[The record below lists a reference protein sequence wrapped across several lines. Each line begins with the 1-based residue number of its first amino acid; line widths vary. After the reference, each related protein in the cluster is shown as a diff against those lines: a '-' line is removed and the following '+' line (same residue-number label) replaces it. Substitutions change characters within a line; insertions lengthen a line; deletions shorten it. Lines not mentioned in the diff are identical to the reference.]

1 MRELSELQ
9 AERDGIEG
17 LPVRSTHVNIVY
29 FHESEGRS
37 DLDVQL
43 QTGQWLC

>member
-17 LPVRSTHVNIVY
+17 LPVRSTHVNFVY
-29 FHESEGRS
+29 FHESEGR
-37 DLDVQL
+37 
-43 QTGQWLC
+43 